1 MADGAAVFPAQAA
14 ADGARATPAAPGT
27 VRAAAVLLSLGPEV
41 ATQIFRLLDEDE
53 VRRVAAGARELK
65 RAGAPVVTEALESFV
80 DAMSGLTGDLVVG
93 DEVLREVAESALGSE
108 VARRAFDGVA
118 APPPPDEVL
127 GPITEADPEALAMV
141 LSREAPQTVALV
153 LSAMTPERAAAVMA
167 HVPEAARPA
176 IVRRM
181 ATVESVAPEVLREV
195 RSALTSEL
203 QAVVAEGMRRVD
215 GKGAALEVLR
225 RASAAQQA
233 EVIEAIEQDDP
244 NLAADLRAKLFTFD
258 DLARLTDRDIQTL
271 LKDAD
276 PNQLPLA
283 LKGASEELKAKLFR
297 NMSTRAA
304 QMLQDDIAA
313 MGPVKLSIVEQAQLA
328 MTRLAT
334 ELAEKGKITIIRAT
348 DKLV

>member
-1 MADGAAVFPAQAA
+1 MADGSTTPAA
-14 ADGARATPAAPGT
+14 ADGKAATGS

-41 ATQIFRLLDEDE
+41 ATQVFRLLDEDE
-53 VRRVAAGARELK
+53 VRRVASGAKELK
-65 RAGAPVVTEALESFV
+65 RTGAATVMDALKSFIEG
-80 DAMSGLTGDLVVG
+80 MQGLTGDLVSG
-93 DEVLREVAESALGSE
+93 DEVLREVAESALGAE

-141 LSREAPQTVALV
+141 LAREQPQTVALV
-153 LSAMTPERAAAVMA
+153 LSAMTPEKAASVMA
-167 HVPEAARPA
+167 HVPEPLRPA

-233 EVIEAIEQDDP
+233 EVIGAIEKDDP

-258 DLARLTDRDIQTL
+258 DLTRLTDRDIQTL

-283 LKGASEELKAKLFR
+283 LKGASEELRAKLFK

-313 MGPVKLSIVEQAQLA
+313 MGPVKLSVVEQAQQS
-328 MTRLAT
+328 MTRLAM